1 MCHVTLH
8 WLKSSDDT
16 GFGPP
21 SCAASGSACS
31 GGPAR
36 RPRGTGLLQAGP
48 AWVSVASPG
57 TAQRAPGAV
66 GAKGRGSST
75 AGHSRQWK
83 RDRRWSTWGR
93 LSRPHP
99 VTARRLTGAGVTRG
113 HVGLL
118 SPQKWPTGALGS
130 GLGFVGD
137 AWGARGGR
145 FQSGGVRVTRGVPSL
160 ASAAPGPPVSVLSA
174 GDSAPA
180 SLAGPWS
187 WLDAPPPPGA
197 SVISLLALL
206 VEARMLLT

>member
-1 MCHVTLH
+1 MTPASAPLRAR
-8 WLKSSDDT
+8 
-16 GFGPP
+16 PP
-21 SCAASGSACS
+21 VV
-31 GGPAR
+31 P
-36 RPRGTGLLQAGP
+36 
-48 AWVSVASPG
+48 
-57 TAQRAPGAV
+57 AV
-66 GAKGRGSST
+66 GALPGGLGAQDFCRPGQPECPRPLP
-75 AGHSRQWK
+75 ALHSEPQVLWEP
-83 RDRRWSTWGR
+83 RDGGAAR
-93 LSRPHP
+93 P
-99 VTARRLTGAGVTRG
+99 VTAGSGNGTDAGRRGGGCPGPTPSRLGAGVTRG

-118 SPQKWPTGALGS
+118 SPRKWPTGALGS